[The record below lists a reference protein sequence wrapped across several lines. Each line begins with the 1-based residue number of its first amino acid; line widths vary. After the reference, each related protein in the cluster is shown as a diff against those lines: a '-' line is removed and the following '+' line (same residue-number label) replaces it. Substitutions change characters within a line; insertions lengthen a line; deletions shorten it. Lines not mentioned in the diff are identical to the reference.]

1 MNKSKKI
8 KIGAAV
14 GLIAAIAVVMAVS
27 KTGQKPAGN
36 MGMMQESQITVVK
49 AETPVTG
56 EIQPSPGENS
66 TGISRQTAAGIRRPA
81 EYGRMSGWRLRD
93 RAVWNMSG

>member
-36 MGMMQESQITVVK
+36 MGMMQDRKSVV
-49 AETPVTG
+49 
-56 EIQPSPGENS
+56 
-66 TGISRQTAAGIRRPA
+66 
-81 EYGRMSGWRLRD
+81 
-93 RAVWNMSG
+93 